1 MGHVDSATKPRIKYK
16 HVSCFYFDRT
26 MSGYGC
32 AVLRDTPPPLQ
43 GQTTPTRMIPAAD
56 TAPSFFSRGLH
67 HARFTVFFK
76 PGAVAL
82 ICWLRSV
89 VLCPHRPLQHPPV
102 KAIVI
107 DNRAMANLWRSFLF
121 YLVFLF
127 RPSACCCSWKYPSDY
142 AIKYHTR
149 ISTRCSNFLLCSSLL
164 APCCATESTLSSCP
178 L

>member
-1 MGHVDSATKPRIKYK
+1 MSRVFISTGPCRDMDVLCCETHPHRCRARPR
-16 HVSCFYFDRT
+16 
-26 MSGYGC
+26 
-32 AVLRDTPPPLQ
+32 PL
-43 GQTTPTRMIPAAD
+43 GWFRLLIRHLL
-56 TAPSFFSRGLH
+56 FFFRGLH
-67 HARFTVFFK
+67 HARFTVYFK